1 MIDRYSGSEMKYLW
15 SKENRFNNWLKV
27 ELSVCYAYY
36 KKGIISKSDYR
47 NIVNKAQFNMKRI
60 DKIEKKVKH
69 DVIAFLTSVAE
80 YVGKSSR
87 FIHMGMTSSDMIDT
101 ANALILKESCI
112 KIEKGL
118 NKLYLTVLRG
128 AKRYKA
134 VPIIGRSHGVHAEPT
149 TVGLKMLVWADD
161 LKRSLEMMKW
171 VKGNISRGKISGAVG
186 NYANI
191 GPEIETMVLKHLKL
205 KRADISSQIVSRDV
219 YADYVYAISRI
230 GNIIDKIALQIRLLQ
245 RTEIGEF
252 EEPFTKGQKGSSA
265 MPHKRNPVTC
275 EQMNGLSRILRT
287 NVMSAMENIALWDE
301 RDISHSSVERIILP
315 DSSIL
320 IDYMIEKM
328 IFITGNMVINKKN
341 MKRNMEASNNIFYSQ
356 RVLLALIDKG
366 MLREDSYR
374 IVQENAMESHRT
386 GKNFKIIINK
396 DKEIGRYLNSKEIEK
411 LFSLEYYLKNVNKV
425 FKRFKL

>member
-36 KKGIISKSDYR
+36 KKEIISKRDYS
-47 NIVNKAQFNMKRI
+47 NIINKAQFNMKRI

-87 FIHMGMTSSDMIDT
+87 FIHKGMTSSDMIDT

-171 VKGNISRGKISGAVG
+171 VQGNVSRGKISGAVG

-191 GPEIETMVLKHLKL
+191 DPEIETMVLKHLKL

-245 RTEIGEF
+245 RT
-252 EEPFTKGQKGSSA
+252 
-265 MPHKRNPVTC
+265 
-275 EQMNGLSRILRT
+275 
-287 NVMSAMENIALWDE
+287 
-301 RDISHSSVERIILP
+301 
-315 DSSIL
+315 
-320 IDYMIEKM
+320 
-328 IFITGNMVINKKN
+328 
-341 MKRNMEASNNIFYSQ
+341 
-356 RVLLALIDKG
+356 
-366 MLREDSYR
+366 
-374 IVQENAMESHRT
+374 
-386 GKNFKIIINK
+386 
-396 DKEIGRYLNSKEIEK
+396 
-411 LFSLEYYLKNVNKV
+411 
-425 FKRFKL
+425 